1 MDVLD
6 IRMIDEQ
13 TVIKNIIN
21 GDVESF
27 RLLVERYQKPVIRMI
42 GGIVHNAHTCE
53 DIAQDVFFTAYKKLK
68 TFNNGQGSF
77 STWLFTIA
85 RNKSINFIRRNKVS
99 FVSEPPE
106 SADEENP
113 SANLEQGEFFNELD
127 RQLYSLPHNQKTV
140 FVLAEFEKLPYEQIA
155 QIEGVRIGTVRT
167 RLHRAKRKLAK
178 ALRLDWEI

>member
-1 MDVLD
+1 
-6 IRMIDEQ
+6 MIDEQ
-13 TVIKNIIN
+13 TIIKNIIN

-42 GGIVHNAHTCE
+42 GNIVNDRHICE
-53 DIAQDVFFTAYKKLK
+53 DIAQDVFFTAYRKLK
-68 TFNNGQGSF
+68 TFNNERSSF

-85 RNKSINFIRRNKVS
+85 RNKSLNAIKKKKLIAIDDNI
-99 FVSEPPE
+99 EI
-106 SADEENP
+106 SAGKNSPDI
-113 SANLEQGEFFNELD
+113 LEQQEFLNELD
-127 RQLYSLPHNQKTV
+127 RHLHSLPKNQKTV

-155 QIEGVRIGTVRT
+155 QIENVRVTTVRT